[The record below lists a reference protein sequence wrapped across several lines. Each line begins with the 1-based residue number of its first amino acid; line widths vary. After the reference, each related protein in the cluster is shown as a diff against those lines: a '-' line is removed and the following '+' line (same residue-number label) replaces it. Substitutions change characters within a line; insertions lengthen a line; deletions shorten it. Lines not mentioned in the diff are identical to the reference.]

1 MRSNVNLTGI
11 SAGRSDE
18 TLQMRLVRILRE
30 FDRKVPLDLLARIAE
45 AREDEV
51 DTEVNQLVRAKKAGR
66 DTESMIWLADR

>member
-1 MRSNVNLTGI
+1 
-11 SAGRSDE
+11 
-18 TLQMRLVRILRE
+18 MRLVRILRE
-30 FDRKVPLDLLARIAE
+30 FDRKVSLDLLARIAE